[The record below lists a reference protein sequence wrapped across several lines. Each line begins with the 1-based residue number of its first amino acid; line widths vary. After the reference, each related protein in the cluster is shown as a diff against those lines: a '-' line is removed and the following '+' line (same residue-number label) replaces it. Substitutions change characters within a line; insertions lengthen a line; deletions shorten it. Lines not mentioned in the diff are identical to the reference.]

1 MNTTVWLVLGAS
13 DPVSRASFPSPSDQ
27 PPQATL
33 IHEPSSLEEVRG
45 AAAPWRPRV
54 AYSTWSARGAQS
66 AHSGTIAGR
75 LEDASVLDL
84 EGHEVALRT
93 LYENGPVAIVWLR
106 HYG

>member
-1 MNTTVWLVLGAS
+1 MLPHVTEFLAG
-13 DPVSRASFPSPSDQ
+13 
-27 PPQATL
+27 
-33 IHEPSSLEEVRG
+33 H
-45 AAAPWRPRV
+45 
-54 AYSTWSARGAQS
+54 STWPARGAQS
-66 AHSGTIAGR
+66 AHSGAIAGR